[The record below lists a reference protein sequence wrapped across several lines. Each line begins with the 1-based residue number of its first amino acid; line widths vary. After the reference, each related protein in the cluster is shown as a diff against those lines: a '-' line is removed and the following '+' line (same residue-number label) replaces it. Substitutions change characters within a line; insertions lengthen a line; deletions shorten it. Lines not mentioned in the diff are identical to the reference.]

1 MFDRPTMRQFNRL
14 SEPTRKAQIDAVLLK
29 LPGVSARKIN
39 GLDAYFVTDRM
50 FACIS
55 GAGVGLR
62 LPVASATE
70 LQFSRDDVVPFQPRG
85 LASSREWIQINRAD
99 AADYEKDLELF
110 RASLEFVSG
119 RR

>member
-1 MFDRPTMRQFNRL
+1 MRQFNRL